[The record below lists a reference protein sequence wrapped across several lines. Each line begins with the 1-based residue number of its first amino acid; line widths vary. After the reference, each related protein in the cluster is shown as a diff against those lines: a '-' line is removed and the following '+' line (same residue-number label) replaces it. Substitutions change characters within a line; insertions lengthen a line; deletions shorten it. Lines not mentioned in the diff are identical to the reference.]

1 MADEKNENPSSGQRG
16 RQRKQRPPQEDFN
29 NRAYWEQRYMT
40 EPERGSGIGSRGK
53 HLEFKQSLLHRLI
66 DEVRP
71 QSILD
76 VGCGDIAVVKDLTF
90 PGTYT
95 GIDVSPSIVE
105 LNRVLRPEWNF
116 LEGDFIELARSG
128 RFAAD
133 LVICLD
139 VLIHQHEPDTYR
151 RFVRELVAQAR
162 KVALVNGF
170 ERSFK
175 RGKYQPICAFHEP
188 LSSTLAAIGQ
198 GKTSAVG
205 KFRGTR
211 IFRIDKAELGMA

>member
-1 MADEKNENPSSGQRG
+1 MVDEKNENPASDQRG
-16 RQRKQRPPQEDFN
+16 RQWKQRPPHEDFD
-29 NRAYWEQRYMT
+29 NRQYWEQRYTT
-40 EPERGSGIGSRGK
+40 EPERGSGAGSRGEY
-53 HLEFKQSLLHRLI
+53 LEFKQALLRRVI

-76 VGCGDIAVVKDLTF
+76 VGCGDIAVVRGLTF
-90 PGTYT
+90 AGTYT

-105 LNRVLRPEWNF
+105 RNRILRPDWKF
-116 LEGDFIELARSG
+116 IEGDFLELARSG
-128 RFAAD
+128 GVAAD
-133 LVICLD
+133 LVICFD
-139 VLIHQHEPDTYR
+139 VLIHQHDPDTYR
-151 RFVRELVAQAR
+151 KFARELVGLAR

-175 RGKYQPICAFHEP
+175 RGKQQPICAFHEP
-188 LSSTLAAIGQ
+188 LSSTLALLGQ

-211 IFRIDKAELGMA
+211 IFRVDTAELGAE